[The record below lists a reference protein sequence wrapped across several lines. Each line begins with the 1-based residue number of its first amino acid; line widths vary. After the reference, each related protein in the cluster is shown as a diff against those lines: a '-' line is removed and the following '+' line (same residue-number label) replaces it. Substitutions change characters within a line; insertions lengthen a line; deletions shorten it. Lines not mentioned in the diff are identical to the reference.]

1 MPTASFWGKI
11 IAVSI
16 SVCFSA
22 EADVVL
28 HESMK
33 DVRFS
38 GGTDQTMGP
47 VSGGAVFGRTGVLET
62 GEDGLAEITANH
74 ATLRMGSK
82 TTVRLQGGEK
92 LELLRGN
99 LLFGSIPK
107 QQPLSAVSGHS
118 MVSLSGEAGF
128 VQCKDASAHA
138 QASVLVGSMAGTT
151 MIKFSGKTHTVKAG
165 EFMAFASDGS
175 SGRGYFD
182 LEKQMAESRLIN
194 GFSTPLPGLRKM
206 QKEAVRFAQLRK
218 RGFIQHVEQPAA
230 FGSADQNRFLLATGQ
245 TLNEKTIGFS
255 APTIVATP
263 VPVGNPAPSP
273 SGSYSGST
281 LTMIGHHNNQ
291 DGQNLPMPPLP
302 PMPPTL
308 GKPPGAAGP
317 PRRSF

>member
-1 MPTASFWGKI
+1 MPKASFWGKI
-11 IAVSI
+11 VAVSI
-16 SVCFSA
+16 SISFSA
-22 EADVVL
+22 QADIVV
-28 HESMK
+28 HESIK

-38 GGTDQTMGP
+38 VGKEQPIGP
-47 VSGGAVFGRTGVLET
+47 ISSGAVIGQAGVLET

-82 TTVRLQGGEK
+82 TAVRLQGGEK

-99 LLFGSIPK
+99 LLFGSIPQ
-107 QQPLSAVSGHS
+107 QQPLSAVFGGST
-118 MVSLSGEAGF
+118 VVLSGEAGF
-128 VQCKDASAHA
+128 VQCKDKTAHA
-138 QASVLVGSMAGTT
+138 QASVMVGSMSGATV
-151 MIKFSGKTHTVKAG
+151 IKFSGKAHIVRAG

-175 SGRGYFD
+175 FGRGYFD

-230 FGSADQNRFLLATGQ
+230 FGSADQNRFLLAAAQ
-245 TLNEKTIGFS
+245 TIKENTIGFS
-255 APTIVATP
+255 APTMVATP

-273 SGSYSGST
+273 SGSYYGST
-281 LTMIGHHNNQ
+281 ITMVSQHGSQ
-291 DGQNLPMPPLP
+291 LGQIPPLP
-302 PMPPTL
+302 PMPPTF

-317 PRRSF
+317 PRRGF